1 MPLICS
7 LQVNHQREKAI
18 ERSVRQIERLQL
30 QMQEIRNNMRL
41 NGRKSEAQRQL
52 LEQEKS
58 TVQVQVTELREKMRT
73 FQADQRSR
81 RTHLAQRSD
90 AAIMTLKEKCD
101 LARRILALGDLTRN
115 KETERE
121 KIQPFYILREETD
134 AMEQQIRESGEV
146 DASRLQE
153 AQHPLSNFHRKYN
166 KALSEK
172 LVVERE
178 RNRLVQEN
186 QQLMVMNDGK

>member
-7 LQVNHQREKAI
+7 LQVNHEREKAI

-101 LARRILALGDLTRN
+101 LARRILALGDLTR
-115 KETERE
+115 K
-121 KIQPFYILREETD
+121 PLRFWT
-134 AMEQQIRESGEV
+134 M
-146 DASRLQE
+146 
-153 AQHPLSNFHRKYN
+153 
-166 KALSEK
+166 K
-172 LVVERE
+172 L
-178 RNRLVQEN
+178 
-186 QQLMVMNDGK
+186 

>member
-7 LQVNHQREKAI
+7 RQVNHEREKAS

-30 QMQEIRNNMRL
+30 QMQEIRNSMRL
-41 NGRKSEAQRQL
+41 NGHKSEAQRQL

-121 KIQPFYILREETD
+121 KIQPFYILSEESE
-134 AMEQQIRESGEV
+134 AME
-146 DASRLQE
+146 
-153 AQHPLSNFHRKYN
+153 
-166 KALSEK
+166 
-172 LVVERE
+172 
-178 RNRLVQEN
+178 
-186 QQLMVMNDGK
+186 